1 MEPAGRSVA
10 NLYLRALS
18 SQEPGQPKPVAIVL
32 AGTCSSF
39 DCSIRFR
46 GVSQAGTTPGAK
58 QLAESGLGGLIT
70 TRLYLKP
77 RFFFFPQLLHSICS
91 FYFSLW
97 MILPLHTPLLHQTKG
112 TNEGKINT

>member
-77 RFFFFPQLLHSICS
+77 RFFFFSPSMTVNSWLTGPLFPHSRKERDI
-91 FYFSLW
+91 FWGHEL
-97 MILPLHTPLLHQTKG
+97 
-112 TNEGKINT
+112 